1 MGGVA
6 PAFGTREL
14 LRQEPTRRFV
24 AKSGGSLLAGDV
36 ARTVPHRNPP
46 RLKHFRAPPGSQHN
60 HRKVE
65 GTASRSEIRFST

>member
-46 RLKHFRAPPGSQHN
+46 RLKHFRAPPG
-60 HRKVE
+60 
-65 GTASRSEIRFST
+65 